1 MLLSSVFSDIRK
13 IAVTLART
21 DLPAGLAVELLLVG
35 CLVEVEVASKEL
47 VGAFAGDDHL
57 HPERLDLARHEEHG
71 RARPDRR
78 HVVRLGVVDH
88 VFNCINAVLMQKIN
102 IFIQSALAPMEKK

>member
-1 MLLSSVFSDIRK
+1 MHVSQSFSFLKIT
-13 IAVTLART
+13 IAVTDT
-21 DLPAGLAVELLLVG
+21 DLPAGFAVELLLVG
-35 CLVEVEVASKEL
+35 CLVEVEVASEEL
-47 VGAFAGDDHL
+47 VGALAGDDQL
-57 HPERLDLARHEEHG
+57 HPDGLDLARHEEHG